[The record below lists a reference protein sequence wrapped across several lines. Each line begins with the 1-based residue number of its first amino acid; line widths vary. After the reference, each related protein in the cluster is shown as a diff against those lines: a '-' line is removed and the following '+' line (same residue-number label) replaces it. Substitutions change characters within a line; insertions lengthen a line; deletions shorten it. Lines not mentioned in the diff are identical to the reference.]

1 MISGTLRPA
10 QRVQGI
16 VSPWLQ
22 WFEIISVGFLLDGG
36 ETRDTVERSGLYF
49 EPRIG
54 NLLATAGADAV
65 RMCLE
70 GRKRLFNP
78 AKLFDGEYLHRQRDT
93 DLMLS
98 GSLVYRVGEKFWFR
112 NHRLWRQSFLCEYRS
127 KSSEFVLKSSVI
139 SALPLLNA

>member
-22 WFEIISVGFLLDGG
+22 WFEIISVGFLLDG
-36 ETRDTVERSGLYF
+36 
-49 EPRIG
+49 
-54 NLLATAGADAV
+54 
-65 RMCLE
+65 
-70 GRKRLFNP
+70 
-78 AKLFDGEYLHRQRDT
+78 EYLHRQRDT

-98 GSLVYRVGEKFWFR
+98 DGLVYRIGEKFWFR

-127 KSSEFVLKSSVI
+127 KSGEFVLKSSVI